1 MLKQAS
7 FALTTLA
14 VVGIVS
20 CAVALGQDTA
30 AKPKSFANDYM
41 VGNWSVEGT
50 FSGKVTKGT
59 MRVRP
64 AAKGACLIYN
74 WSLGSSQDNMEPG
87 LGVACRDPE
96 TGEIVEYGFESDGTQ
111 FIQRYPAESFPDTGV
126 GYGVRTVTI
135 KGKPYNGKIT
145 VDRKGRGEFLFTVA
159 SEQGE
164 DVKCVF
170 RRVQEE
176 QVVSP
181 AYEHLKDLEDYIG
194 NWVAE
199 DTLTEDMP
207 GFAKRGEAVTY
218 HASIRWIHNKSIL
231 QMDFVSA
238 APDGKSF
245 EARWNFGWDAVNKKI
260 VYSGF
265 DSLGGRVWG
274 STKKENPDK
283 WVWESNWAGTD
294 GTQGSAVNTTTLLD
308 DNNTHVH
315 EFTNGMVDG
324 KPQPDGK
331 LVYKRVK

>member
-1 MLKQAS
+1 MWKQAC
-7 FALTTLA
+7 FTLTALA
-14 VVGIVS
+14 VVGFMS
-20 CAVALGQDTA
+20 GTVAWCQDSTTT
-30 AKPKSFANDYM
+30 PKSFANDYM
-41 VGNWSVEGT
+41 VGNWTVEGT
-50 FSGKVTKGT
+50 FSGTVTKGT

-64 AAKGACLIYN
+64 AAKGLCLLYN
-74 WSLGSSQDNMEPG
+74 WTVGSSQDDMDRG

-126 GYGVRTVTI
+126 GYGMRTGTI
-135 KGKPYNGKIT
+135 KGKPYKGKIT
-145 VDRKGRGEFLFTVA
+145 VDRKGRDEFVFTVA

-170 RRVQEE
+170 RRVQDE

-181 AYEHLKDLEDYIG
+181 AYEHLKDLEDYVG
-194 NWVAE
+194 NWVAN

-207 GFAKRGEAVTY
+207 GFAKKGETVTFR
-218 HASIRWIHNKSIL
+218 ASILWVHNKSIL

-274 STKKENPDK
+274 STKKESPDK
-283 WVWESNWAGTD
+283 WIWESNSAEAD
-294 GTQGSAVNTTTLLD
+294 GKQGSGVNTTTLLE

-315 EFTNGMVDG
+315 EFTNGVVDG